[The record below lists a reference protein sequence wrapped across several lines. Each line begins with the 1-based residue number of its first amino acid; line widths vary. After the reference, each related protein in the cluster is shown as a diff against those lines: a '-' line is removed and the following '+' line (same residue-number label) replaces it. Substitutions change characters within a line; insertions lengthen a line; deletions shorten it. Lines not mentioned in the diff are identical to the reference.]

1 MKNKQLDKIWKSQF
15 GNEYTDRLLKNHE
28 TEGEQRKI
36 FWNHMIK
43 GMNDINSV
51 TEIGCNAGMN
61 LEGIYSA
68 NPKLKITGVEPN
80 QYALE
85 KALLIANKRYKVLEG
100 DLFNLSKMEKTN
112 LVVTYTVLIH
122 IAPNNLVKAM
132 KNIYDLS
139 NDYILIMEY
148 YWPTVKEI
156 SYRGLDDALW
166 KQDFGRVLM
175 DNFEIDLLETGYLDE
190 RDGFD
195 RVTWWLFKKG

>member
-1 MKNKQLDKIWKSQF
+1 
-15 GNEYTDRLLKNHE
+15 
-28 TEGEQRKI
+28 
-36 FWNHMIK
+36 MISA
-43 GMNDINSV
+43 IICV
-51 TEIGCNAGMN
+51 
-61 LEGIYSA
+61 GIYSVSGSWGF
-68 NPKLKITGVEPN
+68 IG
-80 QYALE
+80 LE

-100 DLFNLSKMEKTN
+100 DLFNLSKMEKTD
-112 LVVTYTVLIH
+112 LVVTCTVLIH

-148 YWPTVKEI
+148 YWPIVKEI
-156 SYRGLDDALW
+156 SYRNLDDALW
-166 KQDFGRVLM
+166 KQDFGRVIM